1 LHPTKLPPGDCPPKI
16 RQFLYLLHR
25 EELQDIA
32 NQIDYRFKVDERC
45 MLTQDDR
52 IKDVTMKR
60 MTDLHENPGVSF
72 AKRIQTLM
80 SVLDELEAT
89 FQDASAYPGHI
100 IDDLKVV
107 STSWSLQA
115 TKGERLL
122 FSGLYT

>member
-1 LHPTKLPPGDCPPKI
+1 
-16 RQFLYLLHR
+16 
-25 EELQDIA
+25 
-32 NQIDYRFKVDERC
+32 

-60 MTDLHENPGVSF
+60 MTELHENPGVSF
-72 AKRIQTLM
+72 TKRIQTLM

-89 FQDASAYPGHI
+89 FQDASAYPRHT

-115 TKGERLL
+115 TKRERASLL
-122 FSGLYT
+122 RIV